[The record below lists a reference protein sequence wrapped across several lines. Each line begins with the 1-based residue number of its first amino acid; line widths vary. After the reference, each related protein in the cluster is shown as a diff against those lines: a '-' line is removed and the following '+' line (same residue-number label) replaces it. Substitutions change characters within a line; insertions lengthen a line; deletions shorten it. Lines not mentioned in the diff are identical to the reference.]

1 MKNVERFF
9 GLHFDFHAS
18 EISENIGGTT
28 TEADIQAIID
38 KVKPD
43 FLQCDSKGHPGYSSY
58 PTKVGYPA
66 PSIEKD
72 LLKIW
77 KKVCD
82 ENDVALF
89 VHHSGV
95 WDRKALQEHP
105 DWAVIRADGTKSEF
119 STSLFGGYEDEL
131 LIPQL
136 CEIAGDYGIDGVWI
150 DGDCWGI
157 ERDFRE
163 DAIKAFTEETGITE
177 IPKTKDD
184 KYFKEFNE
192 FFRQKYRAYVKKY
205 VDTLH
210 ERYPDFKVISNW
222 AYTTYMPE
230 KVATDVDFMSGDVW
244 GWDNVNK
251 GRFEARFMGLQNVPW
266 DLMSWELALI
276 KNEGTNGDQTGSG
289 DFYSSKPAI
298 QLMQEAAI
306 VLAQG
311 GGFQMYFCQEKD
323 GWVYKDALNTAAEVG
338 KFCKERKD
346 YCFRT
351 ETASEIAVLNSGYAG
366 NRLNTSLYAFW
377 NGDLDWIKGIMQCM
391 LDANLSV
398 DTPAEFHDLSK
409 YKMIVIPEWEELDNI
424 EELKAFAE
432 NGGSLVVVGK
442 SLKLFEKELGVKLST
457 KDGESTVVIHDGD
470 RRSTFARKSEIYIP
484 ECVTAK
490 PMEYM
495 TIDTR
500 SPREEKYV
508 AATVNNY
515 GKGKVIGIYFN
526 FGAGYLRGKSI
537 GLCDFMKRITNM
549 AIPEPKVSVSGTRY
563 VETVLRKKDGK
574 LLVNLINT
582 AASHAD
588 PTAFDFDE
596 IPAVGPVAVKIRA
609 DKKPSKI
616 TLMPANKELDFTY
629 ENGICEV
636 VVEKIEIYDIIV
648 VED

>member
-9 GLHFDFHAS
+9 GLHFDFHAGPDS
-18 EISENIGGTT
+18 VDIGGTT
-28 TEADIQAIID
+28 TEESVQKIID
-38 KVKPD
+38 IVNPD
-43 FLQCDSKGHPGYSSY
+43 FVQCDSKGHPGYSSY

-66 PSIEKD
+66 PSIKKD

-77 KKVCD
+77 RKVT
-82 ENDVALF
+82 EKNGVSLF

-95 WDRKALQEHP
+95 WDKKALEEHP
-105 DWAVIRADGTKSEF
+105 EWAVIRADGTKSEY

-136 CEIAGDYGIDGVWI
+136 CELAGEYGIDGVWI

-157 ERDFRE
+157 ERDYRE

-177 IPKTKDD
+177 IPKTKED

-210 ERYPDFKVISNW
+210 EKYPDFKVISNW

-230 KVATDVDFMSGDVW
+230 KVSIDVDFLSGDVW
-244 GWDNVNK
+244 GSDNVNK

-266 DLMSWELALI
+266 DLMSWELSLI
-276 KNEGTNGDQTGSG
+276 KHESTGGDQTGSG
-289 DFYSSKPAI
+289 DFFSSKTAI
-298 QLMQEAAI
+298 QLMQEASI
-306 VLAQG
+306 ILAQG
-311 GGFQMYFCQEKD
+311 GGFQIYYCQMRD
-323 GWVYKDALNTAAEVG
+323 GEVFHDSLKSAGEVG
-338 KFCKERKD
+338 KFCRARKD
-346 YCFRT
+346 YCYKT

-391 LDANLSV
+391 LDANLSI

-409 YKMIVIPEWEELDNI
+409 YKMIVIPEWEELDNV
-424 EELKAFAE
+424 EELKEFVK
-432 NGGSLVVVGK
+432 NGGNLVVVGN
-442 SLKLFEKELGVKLST
+442 SLKLFEDELGVKLSE
-457 KDGESTVVIHDGD
+457 KEDESTIYFLDDGKW
-470 RRSTFARKSEIYIP
+470 STFGKKSKIFVP
-484 ECVTAK
+484 ECITAK
-490 PMEYM
+490 PIEHMLL
-495 TIDTR
+495 DVR
-500 SPREEKYV
+500 NPHGEKYV
-508 AATVNNY
+508 AATVNEY
-515 GKGKVIGIYFN
+515 GKGKIFGIYFN
-526 FGAGYLRGKSI
+526 FGAGYLYGKSI
-537 GLCDFMKRITNM
+537 ALCDFMKRITNI

-588 PTAFDFDE
+588 PTVFDFDE
-596 IPAVGPVAVKIRA
+596 IPPVGPVTVKIRA

-616 TLMPANKELDFTY
+616 TLMPVNKELEFAY
-629 ENGICEV
+629 ENGVAEV
-636 VVEKIEIYDIIV
+636 TVEKIEIYDIIV